1 MTLDQPLIFKI
12 PLFSFHKNTFNLS
25 FIDHQYALNFI
36 STFLAQHSNSR
47 KRYMCIVDLAQLLR
61 LMYEA
66 SIFTRSL
73 FLFIHDGFRD
83 KFHLKFADLSRVHV
97 IFAFNPLQGYC
108 TTDWFAVS
116 DKTIINLS
124 RKISIM
130 SHFLLHFK
138 SHSFQYYISL
148 VALFHFILTFSAIL
162 RLQCFIFHHLQPFIT
177 LNFNLVQLSNT
188 LDPSFWSR
196 RFWRR
201 SNLLEQILVTFTLL
215 WHFSSLFLCQFQ
227 PQATSALGIF
237 SAQSV
242 EIQHFVYLT
251 FSFYFLSR
259 LLAIFL

>member
-1 MTLDQPLIFKI
+1 
-12 PLFSFHKNTFNLS
+12 
-25 FIDHQYALNFI
+25 
-36 STFLAQHSNSR
+36 
-47 KRYMCIVDLAQLLR
+47 MCSVDLAQLLR

-148 VALFHFILTFSAIL
+148 VALFHFILTFSAIF
-162 RLQCFIFHHLQPFIT
+162 RLQCFIFHHLQPFILGT
-177 LNFNLVQLSNT
+177 AVNRGVSEGVAISWNKSQSPLHCYDISP
-188 LDPSFWSR
+188 PSFYASFNHKPLLHQECYFVR
-196 RFWRR
+196 KVQKYNILYTSHSVFTFLVGYLHYF
-201 SNLLEQILVTFTLL
+201 SNLLFLYISAKLL
-215 WHFSSLFLCQFQ
+215 HCLMVVCSPSLS
-227 PQATSALGIF
+227 P
-237 SAQSV
+237 
-242 EIQHFVYLT
+242 
-251 FSFYFLSR
+251 
-259 LLAIFL
+259 